1 MSGAN
6 ASPAGRSH
14 QEMSTVL
21 DSAKFGADGL
31 IPAVVQ
37 DARTREVLTVAY
49 MNKEALQLT
58 LERNETYFWSRS
70 RQQLWHKGETSGN
83 FQKVVRVSLDC
94 DNDAVLVE
102 VEPRGPACHTGAYS
116 CFGAEPEMEGVL
128 DELYA
133 VIEQRKEQH
142 PDESYTSYLFN
153 SGLDKI
159 LKKVGEEATET
170 IVAAKN
176 ADGTLV
182 PETADLIYH
191 VLVLL
196 VERGIGLEDLMR
208 ELRTRRT
215 GAKGK

>member
-1 MSGAN
+1 MN
-6 ASPAGRSH
+6 DIL
-14 QEMSTVL
+14 EN
-21 DSAKFGADGL
+21 AKFGADGL

-58 LERNETYFWSRS
+58 LERRETYLWSRS

-83 FQKVVRVSLDC
+83 SQKVTKISLDC

-102 VEPRGPACHTGAYS
+102 VEPLGPACHTGAYS
-116 CFGAEPEMEGVL
+116 CFGVEPELEGVL
-128 DELYA
+128 QELYS
-133 VIEQRKEQH
+133 VIEQRKEKR
-142 PDESYTSYLFN
+142 PEGSYTTYLFS

-176 ADGTLV
+176 SDSQRLV
-182 PETADLIYH
+182 SETGDLLYH
-191 VLVLL
+191 LLVLL
-196 VERGIGLEDLMR
+196 VERGVTLDEISR
-208 ELRTRRT
+208 ELKERR
-215 GAKGK
+215 K